1 VPKGRQAEALQVQT
15 SGGHQEAKGKAES
28 VVAKGKAKAGKAV
41 IVSLKPKKK
50 FQRKL
55 ASASRILVRQT
66 LVINGAKQTGYRTL
80 KVVR

>member
-1 VPKGRQAEALQVQT
+1 MALAASLALGAGACSLAFARDAYVGNT
-15 SGGHQEAKGKAES
+15 DS
-28 VVAKGKAKAGKAV
+28 V
-41 IVSLKPKKK
+41 KKK